1 MVVYGFDR
9 PTVSGGDHASDE
21 SDLRVGF
28 GGALAPLAA
37 NAGGGKPRNDCP
49 PGFNL
54 GSQSVQGYL
63 QLPRT
68 QAAVGADLI
77 SEAEV
82 MAALIS
88 IDRNGNGNVCVDL
101 SLGFEIS
108 SKPYVEYLY
117 NVVDDN
123 ASVPS

>member
-1 MVVYGFDR
+1 MRDGPRLEPKLVVALLSTGHG
-9 PTVSGGDHASDE
+9 VWA
-21 SDLRVGF
+21 LAAV
-28 GGALAPLAA
+28 LAPLAA